1 VACAPADLKVSTFT
15 HDGLLETRNLAQFEG
30 KIVALYYFTPWWSE
44 CAYYASQFGSS
55 IIDYYQSYDNT
66 PPRNRNG
73 IEIVS
78 LAIGLEPE
86 SFDKTVQDFARNASF
101 THAGI
106 DATISE
112 DGVSY
117 FTSISETPANNG
129 RRRLVVLNG
138 LTNSSTHQQWDI
150 VVNQDI
156 YLTHQDADPVRAAID
171 SIRPATESE
180 TNSSTL
186 SLTEWAAT
194 YEMLASA
201 EADPDA
207 DGLSNEVE
215 FYAGSDPTSPDESH
229 MRFVQQDDGV
239 YQLRF
244 SRANR
249 APTSHGQSPAPSY
262 IPQISGTGRPST
274 HLRRPCFR

>member
-1 VACAPADLKVSTFT
+1 
-15 HDGLLETRNLAQFEG
+15 
-30 KIVALYYFTPWWSE
+30 
-44 CAYYASQFGSS
+44 
-55 IIDYYQSYDNT
+55 
-66 PPRNRNG
+66 
-73 IEIVS
+73 
-78 LAIGLEPE
+78 
-86 SFDKTVQDFARNASF
+86 
-101 THAGI
+101 
-106 DATISE
+106 
-112 DGVSY
+112 
-117 FTSISETPANNG
+117 
-129 RRRLVVLNG
+129 LVVLNG

-244 SRANR
+244 SRANEPR
-249 APTSHGQSPAPSY
+249 AITGTVLHSSNLRDWTPFNPSQKAVFPLGPDQEEVIMVIEEAPKGYFRLSLESTRKILTKMPTEQTSSRRLH
-262 IPQISGTGRPST
+262 PQ
-274 HLRRPCFR
+274 